1 MAQKRYAAAVA
12 DLTRAI
18 KIGAR
23 DGGAH
28 ANRAAAYYATGDH
41 ERAWA
46 DVRRAQQLGY
56 AVPPSL
62 IEKLERATGRPPR

>member
-18 KIGAR
+18 QIGAR
-23 DGGAH
+23 DGG